1 MLGAL
6 TRINIFLQ
14 PCFWE
19 LTVYIACAKGKKA
32 AEKKAW
38 EVKVGCTLR
47 LRNEANTPPPG
58 FLDAKQWDCIPP

>member
-47 LRNEANTPPPG
+47 LRN
-58 FLDAKQWDCIPP
+58 